1 MFEKLLVVSDM
12 SPSSD
17 AIIKCIGNLKKYGTK
32 ECTLLQC
39 ISTQEISSLAFSYS
53 TSIIEHILEE
63 KKIQLEGIGFKVK
76 TKIVSDFPKKVVNKI
91 AMEGNYSVVV
101 VGEVEHSRAGEILFD
116 RLTYGVIHTSEK
128 PVLIIRLV
136 MDEKKGQHQV
146 KAAKY
151 KLDDHILFPTDFSEN
166 ADHAFEY
173 LKKMISDGIKKVTIM
188 HVEEG
193 RETSNYQ
200 KLEVLKKE
208 LSKYND
214 VRIDLVEDSGN
225 PTKKILEVINEKN
238 ISLVVMGSQG
248 RGFIKELFVGS
259 VSHDIA
265 RHANA
270 SVLLVPFKNDK

>member
-17 AIIKCIGNLKKYGTK
+17 AIVRCLGNLRKYGAK
-32 ECTLLQC
+32 ECTLLHC

-53 TSIIEHILEE
+53 TSIIEHVLEDKKKTLEE
-63 KKIQLEGIGFKVK
+63 LGFKVD
-76 TKIVSDFPKKVVNKI
+76 TKIVSDFPKKVVNEI
-91 AMEGNYSVVV
+91 AIEGEYSVVV
-101 VGEVEHSRAGEILFD
+101 VGEVEHSRAGEMIFD

-136 MDEKKGQHQV
+136 IDEKKDYEKV
-146 KAAKY
+146 KAVKY
-151 KLDDHILFPTDFSEN
+151 NLCNHILFPTDFSQN

-173 LKKMISDGIKKVTIM
+173 LKKIVSDGIKKVTIM
-188 HVEEG
+188 HVEESNS
-193 RETSNYQ
+193 TSSYQ
-200 KLEVLKKE
+200 KLEALKKE
-208 LSKYND
+208 LSKDNE
-214 VRIDLVEDSGN
+214 VSIDLIEDIGN
-225 PTKKILEVINEKN
+225 PTKKILEIINEKD

-265 RHANA
+265 RHGNA
-270 SVLLVPFKNDK
+270 SVLLIPFYN

>member
-17 AIIKCIGNLKKYGTK
+17 AIIRCLGNLKKYGAK

-53 TSIIEHILEE
+53 TSIIEHILED
-63 KKIQLEGIGFKVK
+63 KKKTLEGLDFKVR
-76 TKIVSDFPKKVVNKI
+76 TKIISDFPKKVVNKI
-91 AMEGNYSVVV
+91 AVTGDYSIVV
-101 VGEVEHSRAGEILFD
+101 VGEIEHSRAGEMLFD

-128 PVLIIRLV
+128 PVLVIRLV
-136 MDEKKGQHQV
+136 MDEKKDYQKVRAV
-146 KAAKY
+146 KY
-151 KLDDHILFPTDFSEN
+151 NIDDHILFPTDFSKN

-193 RETSNYQ
+193 PGSSSYE
-200 KLEVLKKE
+200 KLEVLKNK
-208 LSKYND
+208 LSEYND
-214 VRIDLVEDSGN
+214 IKIDLVEDSGN
-225 PTKKILEVINEKN
+225 PTKKILEVVDEKN

-248 RGFIKELFVGS
+248 KGFIKELFVGS

-270 SVLLVPFKNDK
+270 SVLLIPFSN

>member
-12 SPSSD
+12 SPSSE
-17 AIIKCIGNLKKYGTK
+17 AIIRCIGNLKKYGAK
-32 ECTLLQC
+32 DCTLLQC

-53 TSIIEHILEE
+53 TSIIEHLLEE
-63 KKIQLEGIGFKVK
+63 KKVQLEGIGFRVQ
-76 TKIVSDFPKKVVNKI
+76 TKIVSDFPKKVVNKV
-91 AMEGNYSVVV
+91 AVEGDYSVIV
-101 VGEVEHSRAGEILFD
+101 VGEVEHSQVGEMLFD

-136 MDEKKGQHQV
+136 MDEKKGKHQV

-166 ADHAFEY
+166 ADYAFEY
-173 LKKMISDGIKKVTIM
+173 LKKMVSNGIKKVTIM
-188 HVEEG
+188 HVEEVHK
-193 RETSNYQ
+193 TSSYK
-200 KLEVLKKE
+200 KLEALKKE
-208 LSKYND
+208 LSENND
-214 VRIDLVEDSGN
+214 VTIDLVEDSGH

-248 RGFIKELFVGS
+248 RGFFKELFVGS
-259 VSHDIA
+259 VSHNIA

-270 SVLLVPFKNDK
+270 SVLLVPFKKI